1 MSDPPKSP
9 LKRGTFLVPTKL
21 TYHKEEAMQTI
32 STLNESQQIRLAN
45 FVKKLMPT
53 DSAFQESLNETDT
66 IAIAIDMFTDEIPE
80 DKRRP
85 VESIDDRELEKII
98 YDVMILEAVSGTLN
112 ELSPEEIAIFDDAVK
127 RQKYVG

>member
-1 MSDPPKSP
+1 
-9 LKRGTFLVPTKL
+9 
-21 TYHKEEAMQTI
+21 MQTI

>member
-1 MSDPPKSP
+1 
-9 LKRGTFLVPTKL
+9 
-21 TYHKEEAMQTI
+21 MQTI
-32 STLNESQQIRLAN
+32 STLNESQRIRLAN

-53 DSAFQESLNETDT
+53 QSIFQEKLNEPEM
-66 IAIAIDMFTDEIPE
+66 IAIVINMFTDEIPE

-98 YDVMILEAVSGTLN
+98 YDVMILEVVSGTLN
-112 ELSPEEIAIFDDAVK
+112 ELSPEEIAKFDDAVK